1 MVPDVANFPAPYQN
15 ADGSKTYLYDNG
27 AYATLR
33 PDGNYVVHTTNGY
46 WVYCDKNGNETMAAP
61 TGMPNPSPPVVPGPK
76 EPSDLTHRHKG
87 PARSASVPEL
97 SSTPSKYKG
106 KQVRVRGYFHCAS
119 KQSNTLPVLYAEQIA
134 GKVLLSGG
142 QVCLVLDDACLRQS
156 GKTHPP
162 SFFEKQF
169 VLVEGVFEQDAHQS
183 SPSSRLRVC
192 KIEIEREPS
201 GAAKVTPS
209 GYGANY
215 KPSPGVDATHVGDFP
230 AKGRTSRS
238 YAQ

>member
-1 MVPDVANFPAPYQN
+1 MFSNSLHQWLTLSA
-15 ADGSKTYLYDNG
+15 LM
-27 AYATLR
+27 ATL
-33 PDGNYVVHTTNGY
+33 GQT
-46 WVYCDKNGNETMAAP
+46 ALA
-61 TGMPNPSPPVVPGPK
+61 
-76 EPSDLTHRHKG
+76 EPSELTHRHKG
-87 PARSASVPEL
+87 PARSASVAEL

-134 GKVLLSGG
+134 GKGLLSGG
-142 QVCLVLDDACLRQS
+142 QVCLVLDDASLRQS

-201 GAAKVTPS
+201 GALRLRPLDMERII
-209 GYGANY
+209 
-215 KPSPGVDATHVGDFP
+215 SPAP
-230 AKGRTSRS
+230 ASTLLM
-238 YAQ
+238 